1 MVFSSPG
8 SMAGTTSDCA
18 SSLAQSPWTRTSET
32 IRHDLCAMPM
42 YSALD
47 RLAERRNPLDV
58 VEIVDPLQH
67 HALHT
72 SSFQLT
78 ELRRD
83 LLSRADNLAL
93 GAKLVG
99 ALARQSL
106 GKLVLISTENDP
118 RHQRAAEFFRRPS
131 LL

>member
-1 MVFSSPG
+1 MVFSSLG
-8 SMAGTTSDCA
+8 SMAGTISDCA

-32 IRHDLCAMPM
+32 SRHDLCAMPR

-47 RLAERRNPLDV
+47 RLTERLDPLDV
-58 VEIVDPLQH
+58 VEIVHPLQH

-83 LLSRADNLAL
+83 LLSRADDLTL

-99 ALARQSL
+99 ALARQTL
-106 GKLVLISTENDP
+106 GKLIVI
-118 RHQRAAEFFRRPS
+118 
-131 LL
+131 